1 MSNTGFKVR
10 FDENGDIVDILGGGC
25 LKSTPEEK
33 VRQRFIETL
42 INEYHYPANTI
53 RREVPI
59 QHGSKELRDNDGN
72 PVRADIVVYA
82 SKADC
87 LNRDQ
92 GKINF
97 VVECKRNKVEDGYA
111 QLVSYIFNTSANGG
125 VWTNG
130 DGTVFYRRENKDG
143 IQVLEETPGLPR
155 CGQGWEDG
163 RTPRIGELERPRNV
177 RRLLA
182 MCHNRLYGRGME
194 NADSDL
200 TMDMV
205 RILLA
210 KIYDET
216 VTSDTAYPH
225 FWITPEQY
233 KSEDGRAAV
242 AKTIRSLF
250 HEYAEQ
256 YPTVFDKDED
266 IAVGDSTLVE
276 AASVLQDY
284 SFVSRE
290 DDADDWDLMGAA
302 YEQFTHVTLKRQ
314 QGQFFTNRLVVKA
327 MVDMLDPDIADK
339 VLDPAGGSGGFATA
353 AFRYKRRKAI
363 DGTKPGS
370 PQRER
375 RLGLCKNSVFL
386 VEISKRLVKIAKTA
400 MLLTGDGNTGMTQ
413 GNSLDKYS
421 NLDGWITSHCPK
433 GTPDI
438 IITNPPFSGQK
449 TESMMMDPDILKLF
463 GFGHKPDP
471 EGTFPTIT
479 DDDDRDAGHGTLL
492 IRQAP
497 ELLFLERCIDWLK
510 PGGRIG
516 IVLPKGILDNRTYIN
531 YRRWMLSRCKVDA
544 VVTLHK
550 NTFEPDTGVRTCVLF
565 LSKPLEDDPV
575 PGDYTIFMAQ
585 SRRVGKDSKGEP
597 VFALDEKGSA
607 TSELDEDLT
616 QIAEA
621 YKTFRDIGTFTES
634 ETCFTAERG
643 ELDDNLNLN
652 PQHYSPELNAT
663 LEKVSKFDDK
673 PDWSVTTIGQLDKN
687 IRIYMGPRWSS
698 RSLVVEDPSDT
709 TNLTP
714 YLTANGAL
722 EQRRMTVKWF
732 DMSRA
737 TDKQKE
743 CVRMLRVQKGDILIS
758 RSGTIGKVTY
768 ATRILA
774 DKYVISDDLV
784 RVRVPDEN
792 MRAYLLAFLM
802 SSTAMNLMKLD
813 EFGSVQQHLQPRH
826 IWGLPV
832 PVPDSWEQVSP
843 IIDAGK
849 GMISAMEQTSLA
861 DESLRTN
868 GFDSLIE

>member
-10 FDENGDIVDILGGGC
+10 FDENGDIVDILGGGV

-82 SKADC
+82 SKAAC

-143 IQVLEETPGLPR
+143 IQVLEETPSLPR
-155 CGQGWEDG
+155 CGQGWEDEQ
-163 RTPRIGELERPRNV
+163 TPRIGELERPRNV

-463 GFGHKPDP
+463 GFGHRPDP
-471 EGTFPTIT
+471 EGAFPTIT
-479 DDDDRDAGHGTLL
+479 DDDDDRDAGHGTLL

-616 QIAEA
+616 QIAES

-687 IRIYMGPRWSS
+687 IRISWGHDGAHEASS
-698 RSLVVEDPSDT
+698 SKT
-709 TNLTP
+709 
-714 YLTANGAL
+714 
-722 EQRRMTVKWF
+722 Q
-732 DMSRA
+732 
-737 TDKQKE
+737 
-743 CVRMLRVQKGDILIS
+743 
-758 RSGTIGKVTY
+758 
-768 ATRILA
+768 ATRRI
-774 DKYVISDDLV
+774 
-784 RVRVPDEN
+784 
-792 MRAYLLAFLM
+792 
-802 SSTAMNLMKLD
+802 
-813 EFGSVQQHLQPRH
+813 
-826 IWGLPV
+826 
-832 PVPDSWEQVSP
+832 
-843 IIDAGK
+843 
-849 GMISAMEQTSLA
+849 
-861 DESLRTN
+861 
-868 GFDSLIE
+868 

>member
-1 MSNTGFKVR
+1 MTDAILEHPR
-10 FDENGDIVDILGGGC
+10 EAMRATDPDEAIGRNV
-25 LKSTPEEK
+25 K
-33 VRQRFIETL
+33 R
-42 INEYHYPANTI
+42 
-53 RREVPI
+53 
-59 QHGSKELRDNDGN
+59 LR
-72 PVRADIVVYA
+72 V
-82 SKADC
+82 KC
-87 LNRDQ
+87 
-92 GKINF
+92 
-97 VVECKRNKVEDGYA
+97 
-111 QLVSYIFNTSANGG
+111 
-125 VWTNG
+125 
-130 DGTVFYRRENKDG
+130 
-143 IQVLEETPGLPR
+143 
-155 CGQGWEDG
+155 G
-163 RTPRIGELERPRNV
+163 RTI
-177 RRLLA
+177 
-182 MCHNRLYGRGME
+182 
-194 NADSDL
+194 
-200 TMDMV
+200 
-205 RILLA
+205 
-210 KIYDET
+210 
-216 VTSDTAYPH
+216 
-225 FWITPEQY
+225 
-233 KSEDGRAAV
+233 
-242 AKTIRSLF
+242 
-250 HEYAEQ
+250 
-256 YPTVFDKDED
+256 
-266 IAVGDSTLVE
+266 
-276 AASVLQDY
+276 
-284 SFVSRE
+284 
-290 DDADDWDLMGAA
+290 DD
-302 YEQFTHVTLKRQ
+302 
-314 QGQFFTNRLVVKA
+314 VVKA
-327 MVDMLDPDIADK
+327 MQKAGYRWNATTQSNIERGARPLRASEVLPLLRCMGYDSDAEEHIMQVYATPTRNKLDDLAGEMSLTTAKFEDEWCRFIRFRKRMLSI
-339 VLDPAGGSGGFATA
+339 LDAESSKDELT
-353 AFRYKRRKAI
+353 
-363 DGTKPGS
+363 
-370 PQRER
+370 
-375 RLGLCKNSVFL
+375 
-386 VEISKRLVKIAKTA
+386 ISEHDQFGKEYEELSAH
-400 MLLTGDGNTGMTQ
+400 M
-413 GNSLDKYS
+413 
-421 NLDGWITSHCPK
+421 
-433 GTPDI
+433 
-438 IITNPPFSGQK
+438 
-449 TESMMMDPDILKLF
+449 LKLLGSIAADRF
-463 GFGHKPDP
+463 GFGHRPDP